1 MSTWSQKKKNRQ
13 NKEKLL
19 FEELMVKTKQK
30 QKKWYRLKLTNLRNS
45 VDPKQYKF
53 KLNIV

>member
-30 QKKWYRLKLTNLRNS
+30 QKKMVQTKIN
-45 VDPKQYKF
+45 KF
-53 KLNIV
+53 KKLGGPQTV